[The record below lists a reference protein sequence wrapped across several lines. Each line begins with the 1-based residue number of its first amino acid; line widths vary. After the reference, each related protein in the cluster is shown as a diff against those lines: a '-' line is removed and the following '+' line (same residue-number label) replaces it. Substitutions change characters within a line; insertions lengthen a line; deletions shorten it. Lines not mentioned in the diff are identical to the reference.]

1 VTTESLALRWGRL
14 ARWSDLTW
22 VLARKNFRQRY
33 LRSRLGVLWAL
44 LQPIAQAAVLSLV
57 FLKIFKVHRVP
68 HYPVYV
74 LSGIMTWGFFQQAAI
89 GGTTSVVDNA
99 SLVKK
104 VAVPKVT
111 FPVSVV
117 AGVLLVY
124 ALQMVVLIAGGA
136 AIGTL
141 SPATPALLLLATLL
155 EAVLGVAVALL
166 FSSVHVAFRDIR
178 FVVESGLVMLFYLTP
193 ILWDP
198 SRIPAAY
205 RSHAQWNPMNGIL
218 SLVRGALL
226 ERPVDWGAVGIS
238 AGAAVVVLAVA
249 LPLFHHRSSVFADQV

>member
-1 VTTESLALRWGRL
+1 
-14 ARWSDLTW
+14 
-22 VLARKNFRQRY
+22 

-44 LQPIAQAAVLSLV
+44 LQPIAQAAVLSVV

-117 AGVLLVY
+117 GGVLLVY
-124 ALQMVVLIAGGA
+124 LLQMLVLVGAGA
-136 AIGTL
+136 SIGTL

-178 FVVESGLVMLFYLTP
+178 FLVESGLVMLFYLTP
-193 ILWDP
+193 ILWDL
-198 SRIPAAY
+198 SRIPPAY
-205 RSHAQWNPMNGIL
+205 RSYAQWNPMSGIL

-226 ERPVDWGAVGIS
+226 DRRVEWSAVGIS
-238 AGAAVVVLAVA
+238 AVAAVLILAVA
-249 LPLFHHRSSVFADQV
+249 LPLFQRRSSVFADQV

>member
-1 VTTESLALRWGRL
+1 MSTDSLALRWGRL

-44 LQPIAQAAVLSLV
+44 LQPIAQATVLTIV

-117 AGVLLVY
+117 GGVLMVY
-124 ALQMVVLIAGGA
+124 ALQMVVLIGGA
-136 AIGTL
+136 ASIGTL
-141 SPATPALLLLATLL
+141 GASTPGLLLLATLL

-166 FSSVHVAFRDIR
+166 FCSVHVAFRDVR
-178 FVVESGLVMLFYLTP
+178 FLVESGLVMLFYLTP

-205 RSHAQWNPMNGIL
+205 RSYAQWNPMNGVL

-226 ERPVDWGAVGIS
+226 ERTVDWTAVGIS
-238 AGAAVVVLAVA
+238 AAMAALVLAVA
-249 LPLFHHRSSVFADQV
+249 LPLFHRRSSVFADQV